1 MFCIN
6 CGKEVSENTA
16 FCPYCGA
23 KLDNAEQPVAP
34 QPVEELTPA
43 VEETPAVEPAPV
55 AEVPAAETT
64 PVVEQPSPVTE
75 TPSAE
80 TTPVV
85 EQPAPVAEPTPVAPT
100 TPAADPNPSVQ
111 PAVAGAAQPTGGV
124 PGAPAQANG
133 KNKTLI
139 LIIILAVVVIIG
151 VVVIGKTFLG
161 SSDKTEPTTPTTTDN
176 GGTEPTTVA
185 DNTNTASYMGYT
197 FTLPDGFTDKTDAT
211 YGLVLTDGT
220 VAYSIKVDFTNNYE
234 TYREALIAKYPTQA
248 ANLEKTVSGRKFLIG
263 QVTDSQ
269 YKGSQYITEAN
280 DGETFIGLTLNK
292 SNTIEYSDYQQLATI
307 LDSSKKSGSNFA
319 AGDANDPGANG
330 PVSFDINRQAFGF
343 EN

>member
-23 KLDNAEQPVAP
+23 KLDNAEQPVAE

-43 VEETPAVEPAPV
+43 AEETPAVQEAPVTETPVAEQPAPV
-55 AEVPAAETT
+55 ADAPVVEQPA
-64 PVVEQPSPVTE
+64 PVVEQPSPVE
-75 TPSAE
+75 AA
-80 TTPVV
+80 
-85 EQPAPVAEPTPVAPT
+85 APVADTTPSPQPVAQPT
-100 TPAADPNPSVQ
+100 VQ
-111 PAVAGAAQPTGGV
+111 PAAPTGGI
-124 PGAPAQANG
+124 PGTPAQANG

-151 VVVIGKTFLG
+151 VVVIGKTFIV
-161 SSDKTEPTTPTTTDN
+161 SSDKTEPTTPTEPSTP
-176 GGTEPTTVA
+176 TEPTTVA

-211 YGLVLTDGT
+211 YGLIISDGT

-280 DGETFIGLTLNK
+280 DGETFIGVTLNK
-292 SNTIEYSDYQQLATI
+292 SNTIEYSDYQQLTTI

-330 PVSFDINRQAFGF
+330 PVSFNINRDAFGF